1 MCGRRTSIA
10 SLFLFAG
17 LAQASAADYFPLE
30 AGNQWIY
37 RAAGKSQTMTVEVV
51 RTVVMANRAYSYVT
65 GFPEGD
71 LYLRMGDDGTMYS
84 YNAETGKEGVW
95 AAFGAAEGTEYDTVI
110 GSCNRRARIAS
121 RAAKYEG
128 VVGSFTT
135 ALRIVYPPASCADA
149 GITEE
154 FYLPWVGLVRRIHTT
169 IAGPVAYELIYAQ
182 LGGVTVIAGQGL
194 GFGVAIDRALYTV
207 NLMPPVD
214 ATKAVPE
221 MTLRMTLHN
230 WTGTAVDLNFGS
242 GQSYDVV
249 IRNSKNETVY
259 QWSEGKAFT
268 MVFRYEKL
276 GPRQER
282 SYVVI
287 IPLAGKDGQP
297 LPHDT
302 YTVEAWLAA
311 GNGKLYSATT
321 AFQIQTV
328 Y

>member
-1 MCGRRTSIA
+1 MLGRRISIA
-10 SLFLFAG
+10 SLLLVAG
-17 LAQASAADYFPLE
+17 LAPAAAEDYFPLE

-37 RAAGKSQTMTVEVV
+37 RAAGRTETMTVEVV
-51 RTVVMANRAYSYVT
+51 RTVVKANRAYSYVS

-71 LYLRMGDDGTMYS
+71 VYLRMGDDGTMYA
-84 YNAETGKEGVW
+84 YDADTGKEGIW

-110 GSCNRRARIAS
+110 GSCNPRARIAS

-128 VVGSFTT
+128 IIGSFST
-135 ALRIVYPPASCADA
+135 ALQIAYPPGKCADA

-154 FYLPWVGLVRRIHTT
+154 LYLPWVGLVRRTNTT

-214 ATKAVPE
+214 LTKAVPE

-230 WTGTAVDLNFGS
+230 WTGAAVDLNFAS

-249 IRNSKNETVY
+249 IRDSRNQIVY

-268 MVFRYEKL
+268 LVYRYEKL

-282 SYVVI
+282 SYVVVVH
-287 IPLAGKDGQP
+287 LAGKDGQP
-297 LPHDT
+297 LPQDT
-302 YTVEAWLAA
+302 YTVEAWLTA
-311 GNGKLYSATT
+311 GNGKLYAATT
-321 AFQIQTV
+321 AFQVQTV